1 MSSFHHRPRK
11 IEDDNRSDAS
21 SQKVIKRKV
30 LRLDKKKNELLVEK
44 KLKIF
49 FKTL

>member
-30 LRLDKKKNELLVEK
+30 LRLDKKNELLVEK

>member
-1 MSSFHHRPRK
+1 MSILLFSMSSFHYRPRK

-30 LRLDKKKNELLVEK
+30 LRLDKKKFRLEK
-44 KLKIF
+44 N
-49 FKTL
+49 

>member
-30 LRLDKKKNELLVEK
+30 LRLDKKKTNFL
-44 KLKIF
+44 
-49 FKTL
+49 